1 MANVTVVGAQ
11 WGDEGKG
18 KIVDWLSNRADVVVR
33 FQGGHNAGHTLVVG
47 NQVYKLSLLPSG
59 VVQGKL
65 SVIGNGVVVD
75 PWALLGRDRE
85 DAGQGIVI
93 TPDLLV
99 ARRQRRPD
107 PAAPRR
113 TGQGARGAGD
123 PEDRHHGRGIGPAYE
138 DKVGRRA
145 IRVADLADP
154 DTLRAK
160 IDRLL
165 AHHDALRKG
174 LGLAPADPEAL
185 LAGLLEVAP
194 KVLAYAKPTW
204 RILDEKVRA
213 GERVLF
219 EGAQGALLDVDHG
232 TYPFVTSSNTMAGQ
246 AAAGSGLGPRAVGYV
261 LGIVK
266 AYTTRVG
273 EGPFPTELDD
283 EVGRHLAT
291 VGKEVGV
298 VTGRARRCGWFDA
311 VLVRQTVAINGI
323 HGIALTKLDMLD
335 GLEMLKVC
343 IGYKI
348 GDQRAR
354 LPAVGPEGPGGGDPG
369 LRGDRGLDRE
379 HPRRAQLPRP
389 AGQGGQ
395 VCAADRGADRR
406 AGRAA
411 RHQPRARRHDRDARS
426 VPGLI
431 GRPEGPKSLGF
442 DKPGMRTAAPVA
454 LIVSV
459 AKRRDRHRPSSLP
472 WSKRR
477 AIWTV
482 KRTFTDARA

>member
-59 VVQGKL
+59 VVQGKF

-75 PWALLGRDRE
+75 PWALLAE
-85 DAGQGIVI
+85 IEKIEAQGIKI
-93 TPDLLV
+93 TPDLLAV
-99 ARRQRRPD
+99 ADNAVLILPIHGELD
-107 PAAPRR
+107 K
-113 TGQGARGAGD
+113 AREAQSTQKIGTT
-123 PEDRHHGRGIGPAYE
+123 GRGIGPAYE

-145 IRVADLADP
+145 IRIADLGDP

-165 AHHDALRKG
+165 THHDALRKG

-185 LAGLLEVAP
+185 LAALLEVAP

-204 RILDEKVRA
+204 RILDQKIKA

-246 AAAGSGLGPRAVGYV
+246 AAAGSGLGPRSVGYV

-283 EVGRHLAT
+283 EVGRHLST

-323 HGIALTKLDMLD
+323 HGIALTKLDILD
-335 GLEMLKVC
+335 GLETLKVC
-343 IGYKI
+343 VGYRI
-348 GDQRAR
+348 GDLMLDYLPSGLKDQAAAVPVYEELEGWTETTQGAR
-354 LPAVGPEGPGGGDPG
+354 SWKDLPGAAVKYV
-369 LRGDRGLDRE
+369 
-379 HPRRAQLPRP
+379 RRIEELIGAQVALLSTSP
-389 AGQGGQ
+389 
-395 VCAADRGADRR
+395 
-406 AGRAA
+406 
-411 RHQPRARRHDRDARS
+411 DRDDTI
-426 VPGLI
+426 L
-431 GRPEGPKSLGF
+431 
-442 DKPGMRTAAPVA
+442 MRDPFE
-454 LIVSV
+454 
-459 AKRRDRHRPSSLP
+459 D
-472 WSKRR
+472 
-477 AIWTV
+477 
-482 KRTFTDARA
+482 